1 MSSPQL
7 AEHGSDGSA
16 PALYNLFATDK
27 NSSWRACA
35 RNLTRKLTFR
45 LISNQRFTIA
55 DGKNHARVLTIAKSP
70 RRNWEMLRFV
80 LSTIVEE
87 RQWQLK
93 DGTARSRLVSKVRMR
108 ERSMVRSMR

>member
-7 AEHGSDGSA
+7 AQHGSDGSA
-16 PALYNLFATDK
+16 PALYNLFATDR

-45 LISNQRFTIA
+45 LISNQRFTIV
-55 DGKNHARVLTIAKSP
+55 DRENHARMVIMAASP
-70 RRNWEMLRFV
+70 RRNWEMLRSF
-80 LSTIVEE
+80 LSKIVEE
-87 RQWQLK
+87 RRWQLK
-93 DGTARSRLVSKVRMR
+93 DGTARSRLVSKMPMR